1 MVRGVGSDGA
11 EARRRSFWL
20 TTFSRDIRSYNINAG
35 VNAVCGVRSGLNYRF
50 DLPFEGL
57 RRITPKLQV
66 SRRGCMRGLNA
77 RHENILLVKLPNL
90 QNCTVLTSKF
100 PPDRARVRVRI
111 ESESGTCLHPNPS
124 WSPYQGHGP

>member
-20 TTFSRDIRSYNINAG
+20 TTFSRDIRSYKINAG

-90 QNCTVLTSKF
+90 QNRTVLTKIPSF
-100 PPDRARVRVRI
+100 HLTRVRI
-111 ESESGTCLHPNPS
+111 PITCLHPNPS

>member
-20 TTFSRDIRSYNINAG
+20 TTFSRDIRSYKINAG

-90 QNCTVLTSKF
+90 QNRTVLTKF
-100 PPDRARVRVRI
+100 PPDTSPNRVRI
-111 ESESGTCLHPNPS
+111 WACLHPNPS